1 MRPNPFRQKG
11 QAMAEFV
18 IVAVLFL
25 IPVFLMVPT
34 LGKYIDMKAEV
45 IQGARYAAW
54 ERTVWYGGAS
64 ASPGT
69 TWPGNS
75 KTDDEIRNELRARV
89 FSEGSS
95 IQASD
100 KSARDWTGS
109 GAKAAW
115 YNRDGSSML
124 DGYDSV
130 TQSMRNDDTPGIAND
145 LLNLVVTVTSALGT
159 FNLEMKGLQ
168 AADVSVTAK
177 TLPIGMSLYDD
188 SSKSF
193 NPGPLTFSDHSAVL
207 SNTWSANGAD
217 HVKSQ
222 TQGLTP
228 TSIFA
233 NPIVKTLW
241 TAAIG
246 VFGALAA
253 PELLLLEI
261 GKVEPDVVPPDRL
274 VAP

>member
-1 MRPNPFRQKG
+1 MRPNPFCQKG

-25 IPVFLMVPT
+25 IPIFLLVPT
-34 LGKYIDMKAEV
+34 LGKYIDMKADA

-54 ERTVWYGGAS
+54 ERTVWYGGAN
-64 ASPGT
+64 ASVS
-69 TWPGNS
+69 WPGAS
-75 KTDDEIRNELRARV
+75 KSDDEIHNELRARV

-95 IQASD
+95 IQAND
-100 KSARDWTGS
+100 KSAGNWTGS
-109 GAKAAW
+109 GAKVAW
-115 YNRDGSSML
+115 HNRDGSSML
-124 DGYDSV
+124 DGYEAV
-130 TQSMRNDDTPGIAND
+130 TQSMSNKDSPGIAND
-145 LLNLVVTVTSALGT
+145 VLNLVVTVTNALGV
-159 FNLEMKGLQ
+159 FSLEMKGLQ
-168 AADVSVTAK
+168 TADVSVTAK

-188 SSKSF
+188 PSKTF

-207 SNTWSANGAD
+207 SNTWSANGAA

-246 VFGALAA
+246 VFGAVAA

-274 VAP
+274 AAP

>member
-1 MRPNPFRQKG
+1 MKTIPLRQKG

-25 IPVFLMVPT
+25 IPIFLLVPT
-34 LGKYIDMKAEV
+34 LGKYIDMKSEA

-54 ERTVWYGGAS
+54 ERTVWYGGSS
-64 ASPGT
+64 ASPGV
-69 TWPGNS
+69 TWPGAS
-75 KTDDEIRNELRARV
+75 KSDDEIRNELRARV
-89 FSEGSS
+89 FSENSG
-95 IQASD
+95 IAAND
-100 KSARDWTGS
+100 KSAGNWTGN
-109 GAKAAW
+109 GAKTAW

-124 DGYDSV
+124 SGYDAV
-130 TQSMRNDDTPGIAND
+130 EQGLKNADTPGIVND
-145 LLNLVVTVTSALGT
+145 LLNLVVTVTSAVGS

-168 AADVSVTAK
+168 VADVSVTAH

-188 SSKSF
+188 PGKAF

-207 SNTWSANGAD
+207 SNTWSANGAS

-222 TQGLTP
+222 VEGLTP

-233 NPIVKTLW
+233 NPIVKTIW
-241 TAAIG
+241 SAAIG
-246 VFGALAA
+246 IFGAVAA

-261 GKVEPDVVPPDRL
+261 GKVTPDTVPPDRL
-274 VAP
+274 VTP